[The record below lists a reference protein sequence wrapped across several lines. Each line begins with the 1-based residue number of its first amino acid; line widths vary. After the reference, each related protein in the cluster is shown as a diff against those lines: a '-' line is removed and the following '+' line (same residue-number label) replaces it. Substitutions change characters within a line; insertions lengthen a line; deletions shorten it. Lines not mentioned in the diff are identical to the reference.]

1 MTQTDKMPA
10 ETKRRLAVWRR
21 RLASFRYGTA
31 WRVLVKTAAACLLTA
46 LLIFVYAQEI
56 AKWWGAPFL
65 IVGAAAICAIPA
77 FCTRCRREIAR
88 LEQEC
93 ARLEQECA
101 RLEKEAKE
109 QTCVLSP
116 AARAKGSALSRHGN
130 TISR

>member
-10 ETKRRLAVWRR
+10 EIKRRLAVWRR

-46 LLIFVYAQEI
+46 LLIFVYAQGI

-77 FCTRCRREIAR
+77 FCARCRREIAR

-93 ARLEQECA
+93 ARLE
-101 RLEKEAKE
+101 KVAKE

>member
-10 ETKRRLAVWRR
+10 EIKRRLAVWRR

-31 WRVLVKTAAACLLTA
+31 WRALVKTAAACLLTA

-77 FCTRCRREIAR
+77 FCARCRREI
-88 LEQEC
+88 
-93 ARLEQECA
+93 A

>member
-65 IVGAAAICAIPA
+65 IVGAAAICAIPVICA
-77 FCTRCRREIAR
+77 RCRREIAR

-93 ARLEQECA
+93 ARLEKKRRSRPA
-101 RLEKEAKE
+101 F
-109 QTCVLSP
+109 SP
-116 AARAKGSALSRHGN
+116 PPPAQRAAHFRGTEIR
-130 TISR
+130 